1 MLVVWVIP
9 IATTS
14 TAIPES
20 TFVSIADSTNSTAS
34 FSDPTAVSATD
45 STATSVDPTA
55 VSSNVVDTDTNEDN
69 EDRDVVYISKRP
81 SRRVTLSNREKQVKG
96 ILDGPKIDPNK
107 LTCII
112 CNKQYVKLKRHLKDV
127 HKMTGKDLEIKYS
140 EAKSSQQAAAAAA
153 SSSFIG
159 GPRPNNCNVCGR
171 GVRHMKCH
179 LQNAHG
185 LEPGSDEYR
194 TALGTNPERSRPLSA
209 ARRQANRARREGLA
223 KIPLSVQEWIGHESR
238 GGLTVD
244 GRGMLRNMRLV
255 IEILERH
262 SLTVMDLIEHRTVKR
277 SYEVL
282 YAALER
288 KRRYK
293 YMSINVILG
302 HLKRFLEW
310 ACAEANYPLCEM
322 TKREHAF
329 YSKLCRRKGDVENMN
344 RKVAEY
350 VPTIGEMGPL
360 IRCSKHRVIVDGLI
374 ERPRETLAEYSID
387 LIHAA
392 LAWPLIIRAGARTGV
407 VRNLLVS
414 EVLEAVD
421 TSDGVIVK
429 VKKHKTSSLYGP
441 YQIGLPAR
449 EHNMLVNFIRHR
461 NWESDYVFSTSR
473 GNPFSLANIQRFMR
487 KLFQRYGLPH
497 LRIASVRKFLTT
509 QAHSAGDDRIQEATA
524 SLLKHSMKTAKR
536 DYKAMQRDRDALDT
550 ANRLSRILQDQL
562 GERNDDDD
570 DDDDTET
577 AEEEPANNDNAV
589 EEDDDVIIPTTMT
602 DEDETN
608 NIDNVEN
615 INNKRDIPGTSAV
628 RDDDDGDDDDD
639 DDDDDDSNGNM
650 NGNISVTYKR
660 RDEKFKHQHLLL
672 IKKVFQGNINKKR
685 IPSLIVIE
693 KRRQELEEIFNH
705 EGYNPKTL
713 TKKIYE
719 SIRSQI
725 RLRQ

>member
-1 MLVVWVIP
+1 MSRNIVP
-9 IATTS
+9 
-14 TAIPES
+14 
-20 TFVSIADSTNSTAS
+20 N
-34 FSDPTAVSATD
+34 
-45 STATSVDPTA
+45 
-55 VSSNVVDTDTNEDN
+55 
-69 EDRDVVYISKRP
+69 DRM
-81 SRRVTLSNREKQVKG
+81 KQVKD
-96 ILDGPKIDPNK
+96 ILNGPKMDPDK
-107 LTCII
+107 LI
-112 CNKQYVKLKRHLKDV
+112 CFICYKQYVKLKRHLRDV
-127 HKMTGKDLEIKYS
+127 HKITGRELEIKYS
-140 EAKSSQQAAAAAA
+140 EARSSQHASVAAGPR
-153 SSSFIG
+153 SSS
-159 GPRPNNCNVCGR
+159 CNICGR
-171 GVRHMKCH
+171 SVRHMKCH
-179 LQNAHG
+179 LQNMHG

-194 TALGTNPERSRPLSA
+194 AALGMNAERLLAPSA
-209 ARRQANRARREGLA
+209 ARRQANRTRREGLVN
-223 KIPLSVQEWIGHESR
+223 IPLAVQAWIGYESR

-262 SLTVMDLIEHRTVKR
+262 SLTVMNLIEHRTVKR
-277 SYEVL
+277 SYELL
-282 YAALER
+282 YAALE
-288 KRRYK
+288 RRYK

-310 ACAEANYPLCEM
+310 ACAEGNYPLCEL

-360 IRCSKHRVIVDGLI
+360 IRCSKHREVVNGLI
-374 ERPRETLAEYSID
+374 ERPRETLAEYSTD

-421 TSDGVIVK
+421 TPDTSDGVIVK

-441 YQIGLPAR
+441 YQIGLPASDY
-449 EHNMLVNFIRHR
+449 NMLVNFIRQR

-550 ANRLSRILQDQL
+550 ANRLSQMLQDQM
-562 GERNDDDD
+562 EEWNN

-577 AEEEPANNDNAV
+577 AK
-589 EEDDDVIIPTTMT
+589 
-602 DEDETN
+602 DESKKNSDT
-608 NIDNVEN
+608 
-615 INNKRDIPGTSAV
+615 
-628 RDDDDGDDDDD
+628 
-639 DDDDDDSNGNM
+639 
-650 NGNISVTYKR
+650 
-660 RDEKFKHQHLLL
+660 
-672 IKKVFQGNINKKR
+672 IKVK
-685 IPSLIVIE
+685 
-693 KRRQELEEIFNH
+693 
-705 EGYNPKTL
+705 
-713 TKKIYE
+713 
-719 SIRSQI
+719 
-725 RLRQ
+725 